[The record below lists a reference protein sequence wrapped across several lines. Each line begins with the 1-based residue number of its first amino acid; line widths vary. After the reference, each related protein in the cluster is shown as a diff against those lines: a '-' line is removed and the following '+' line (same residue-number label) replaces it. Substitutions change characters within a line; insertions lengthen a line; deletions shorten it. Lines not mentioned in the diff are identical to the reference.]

1 MDIEIIRNYCL
12 NKKGTDEGFPFN
24 EETIVFKVMGKIFL
38 LTNIELTDSIN
49 LKCDPETAIDW
60 RERYDAVKPGFHM
73 NKTHWNTVELDGSI
87 PDNKILEM
95 IDHSYD
101 MVVKGLKKT
110 DKEKLAKL

>member
-101 MVVKGLKKT
+101 MVVKGLKKA